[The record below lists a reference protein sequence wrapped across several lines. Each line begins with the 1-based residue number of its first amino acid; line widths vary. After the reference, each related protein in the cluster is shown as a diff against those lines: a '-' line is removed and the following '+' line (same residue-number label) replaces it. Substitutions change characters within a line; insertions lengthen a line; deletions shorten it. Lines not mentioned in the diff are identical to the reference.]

1 MPAVKTRPKTG
12 RSVRDAAAETTSAIL
27 AQLEAGTVPWQ
38 RPWTAGPVRVPTSLS
53 SGKPYRG
60 INVFLLDFEA
70 MAKGYSSPYWGTY
83 KQVGER
89 GGQVRRGEKSTQIIF
104 WKILS
109 RTGQLNGE
117 TVTQVIP
124 LLRLFHVFNL
134 DQCDWSAD
142 ARLPAVPEPNPVAAI
157 EHARALVDGYLAH
170 GPSLAHGGDSAYYR
184 PASDA
189 VQMPPL
195 DAFQSAE
202 HYYSTLYHELTHS
215 TGHDSRLKRDGIAQG
230 TFGRFGDP
238 VYSFE
243 ELVAEMGAAM
253 CCLLAG
259 INQAATLP
267 SSASYLA
274 HWVSTLRGDA
284 SLIIKAASAA
294 QKAVD
299 LLAGT
304 TFTETD

>member
-1 MPAVKTRPKTG
+1 
-12 RSVRDAAAETTSAIL
+12 
-27 AQLEAGTVPWQ
+27 
-38 RPWTAGPVRVPTSLS
+38 VRVPTSLAT
-53 SGKPYRG
+53 GKAYRG

-70 MAKGYSSPYWGTY
+70 LAKGYASPYWGTY

-89 GGQVRRGEKSTQIIF
+89 GGQVRRGEKSTQIVF
-104 WKILS
+104 WKLLDRS
-109 RTGQLNGE
+109 DVVDGKPVARK
-117 TVTQVIP
+117 IP
-124 LLRLFHVFNL
+124 LLRLFHVFNV

-142 ARLPAVPEPNPVAAI
+142 AKLPAVPVPGPVGAI
-157 EHARALVDGYLAH
+157 EHARALVADYLDH
-170 GPSLAHGGDSAYYR
+170 GPTLAHGGDAAYYR
-184 PASDA
+184 PGTDA

-202 HYYSTLYHELTHS
+202 HYYSTLYHELAHS

-243 ELVAEMGAAM
+243 ELVAEMSAAM

-274 HWVSTLRGDA
+274 HWVSALRGDA

>member
-1 MPAVKTRPKTG
+1 MTFTQTRPKTG
-12 RSVRDAAAETTSAIL
+12 RTVRDAAAETTSAIL

-38 RPWTAGPVRVPTSLS
+38 RPWSAGPVRVPTSLS
-53 SGKPYRG
+53 TGKPYRG

-70 MAKGYSSPYWGTY
+70 MAKGYASPYWGTY
-83 KQVGER
+83 RQIGER
-89 GGQVRRGEKSTQIIF
+89 GGQVRKGEKSTQIVF
-104 WKILS
+104 WKLLDK
-109 RTGQLNGE
+109 TE
-117 TVTQVIP
+117 TVDGKAVARKIP
-124 LLRLFHVFNL
+124 LLRLFHVFNVA
-134 DQCDWSAD
+134 QCDWSDD
-142 ARLPAVPEPNPVAAI
+142 ARLPQVPETNPVEAI
-157 EHARALVDGYLAH
+157 EHAAQLVAGYLAT
-170 GPSLAHGGDSAYYR
+170 GPTLAHGGDSAYYR
-184 PASDA
+184 PATDA
-189 VQMPPL
+189 VQMPEMS
-195 DAFQSAE
+195 AFESAE

-215 TGHDSRLKRDGIAQG
+215 TGHDTRLKRDGIAQG
-230 TFGRFGDP
+230 TFGRFGDA

-274 HWVSTLRGDA
+274 HWVSALRGDA

-299 LLAGT
+299 RLAGT
-304 TFTETD
+304 TFEED